1 VEIKESTG
9 RAGGFKYRMNG
20 LPQLPLAWDETLV
33 KAIIGGIMMVLW
45 AAGHLLSD
53 KGKAK
58 PPARPRPQAPPGQA
72 PGAGAPGKQ
81 PASLEETLRREVEEF
96 MRRAQGREPAAPAKR
111 APTPPPQRGPQRS
124 PQRKQPAKPAVREQ
138 PAKAQRPRLAD
149 SRQPAPISI
158 EEGRGALTG
167 ATISQHV
174 AEHLGGVK
182 AIAAHAQTLGADV
195 AQADERMEAHLQEKF
210 THRLGALGR
219 QEAPTQV
226 AVSSAATDLLKL
238 LSQPGGAKTMII
250 ANEILRRPEERWKS
264 STRSLRRGT

>member
-1 VEIKESTG
+1 
-9 RAGGFKYRMNG
+9 MNE
-20 LPQLPLAWDETLV
+20 LPLLPLAIDETLI
-33 KAIIGGIMMVLW
+33 KAIIAGIMMILW
-45 AAGHLLSD
+45 AAGHLMND

-58 PPARPRPQAPPGQA
+58 PPARPRPQIPPGQA
-72 PGAGAPGKQ
+72 PGGGAAGK

-96 MRRAQGREPAAPAKR
+96 MRRAQGREPEAPVKR
-111 APTPPPQRGPQRS
+111 PATPQPQPQRGSQRG
-124 PQRKQPAKPAVREQ
+124 PQRKQPAKPVVREQ
-138 PAKAQRPRLAD
+138 PAKAPRPRLSD
-149 SRQPAPISI
+149 SRQPSPISI

-174 AEHLGGVK
+174 AEHLGGTQ
-182 AIAAHAQTLGADV
+182 AIATHAQTLGANV

-210 THRLGALGR
+210 THRLGALVH

-226 AVSSAATDLLKL
+226 DVPSAAKDLLKL

-250 ANEILRRPEERWKS
+250 ANEILRRPEERWRS

>member
-1 VEIKESTG
+1 
-9 RAGGFKYRMNG
+9 MNG
-20 LPQLPLAWDETLV
+20 LPQLPLALDETLI
-33 KAIIGGIMMVLW
+33 KAIIGGIMMILW

-72 PGAGAPGKQ
+72 PGGGAAGK
-81 PASLEETLRREVEEF
+81 PASLEESLRHEVEEF

-111 APTPPPQRGPQRS
+111 PTTPPPQPQRGPQRK
-124 PQRKQPAKPAVREQ
+124 PQSKPAARQQPAKTPPR
-138 PAKAQRPRLAD
+138 RLAD
-149 SRQPAPISI
+149 SRQPSPIAI

-182 AIAAHAQTLGADV
+182 AIATHAQTLGADV

-210 THRLGALGR
+210 SHRLGALA
-219 QEAPTQV
+219 QQKAPTQ
-226 AVSSAATDLLKL
+226 AVESSTAKDLLKL

>member
-1 VEIKESTG
+1 
-9 RAGGFKYRMNG
+9 MNP
-20 LPQLPLAWDETLV
+20 LHHLPLADIEGIV
-33 KAIIGGIMMVLW
+33 KLAVVAISVILW
-45 AAGHLLSD
+45 LAGHLMSD

-58 PPARPRPQAPPGQA
+58 PPARPRPQVPPGPA
-72 PGAGAPGKQ
+72 PGGEAGK
-81 PASLEETLRREVEEF
+81 PASLEESLRREVEEF

-111 APTPPPQRGPQRS
+111 AAPPQPPRGPQRG

-138 PAKAQRPRLAD
+138 PAKRPRLSD
-149 SRQPAPISI
+149 SRQPSPIAI

-174 AEHLGGVK
+174 AEHLGGVQT
-182 AIAAHAQTLGADV
+182 IATHAQTLGADV
-195 AQADERMEAHLQEKF
+195 AQADERLEAHLQEKF
-210 THRLGALGR
+210 SHRLGALA
-219 QEAPTQV
+219 QQVAPTQV
-226 AVSSAATDLLKL
+226 EVPSAAKDLLKL